1 MGITVNAVSTG
12 WIQVEGYE
20 KMKESDHR
28 QHPSGRVG
36 KPQDIV
42 NTCLFLCD
50 SSNDFV
56 NGMKLLVDGDMTK
69 KMIYEETFDF
79 NA

>member
-1 MGITVNAVSTG
+1 
-12 WIQVEGYE
+12 
-20 KMKESDHR
+20 MKESDHR

-56 NGMKLLVDGDMTK
+56 KGMNLLVDGGMTK